1 MLTCGRQRLNYVVGW
16 GRTRWKT
23 TSFALLLG
31 VLANNVAWLFFR
43 LLLANNSLLTP
54 NHCLLPPNHRLP
66 AANETYIRDGGGIR
80 LCLAEKSLMWREIF
94 WWASIRFKRLTGQHN
109 TSGYNPCG
117 WGLNL
122 LCSAVLIGWGNR
134 IVTFAAIDFG
144 AFWLTFNR
152 AYERD

>member
-43 LLLANNSLLTP
+43 LLPANDDLVAANNGLVWA
-54 NHCLLPPNHRLP
+54 NYGLP
-66 AANETYIRDGGGIR
+66 AANETYIRDGVWHKALFGR
-80 LCLAEKSLMWREIF
+80 KSLPWREIF
-94 WWASIRFKRLTGQHN
+94 WWESIRFKRLTGQHN
-109 TSGYNPCG
+109 TSGYNPCR

-122 LCSAVLIGWGNR
+122 LWSAVLIGWGSR
-134 IVTFAAIDFG
+134 IVAFAAIDFG
-144 AFWLTFNR
+144 ASGLTFNR